1 MAEMNGSE
9 RLPIGDVF
17 PGVYLA
23 PLPGNCVAETV
34 FVFTRVRFDDGT
46 TEWSWVSPGI
56 TNQEELLGA
65 LIMQVEM
72 LKASL
77 LESWEDA

>member
-9 RLPIGDVF
+9 HLPIGDVF

-23 PLPGNCVAETV
+23 PLPDNCVAETV
-34 FVFTRVRFDDGT
+34 FVFSKVRFDDGAT
-46 TEWSWVSPGI
+46 AWSWQSPGI

-72 LKASL
+72 LKVSL
-77 LESWEDA
+77 LEYWE